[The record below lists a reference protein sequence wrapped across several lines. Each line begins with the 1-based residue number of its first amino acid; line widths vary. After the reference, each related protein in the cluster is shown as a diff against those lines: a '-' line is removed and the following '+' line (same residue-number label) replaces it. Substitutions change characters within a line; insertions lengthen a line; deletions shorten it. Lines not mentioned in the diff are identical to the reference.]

1 MFIAFL
7 LTSFAVS
14 FVVASIVVLAFNKP
28 IRRILDQVVP
38 GELGH
43 AWVRY
48 LQFAIYVVGLAG
60 GVRVWEAQQY
70 LETTLTRERW
80 LLELYQTV
88 FGTLQS
94 AAMLLLVFFV
104 FSLIAVVIVRIF
116 GAKEEKQAPK

>member
-1 MFIAFL
+1 MVIAFL

-14 FVVASIVVLAFNKP
+14 FVVASIVAIAFNKP
-28 IRRILDQVVP
+28 IARILNQVVP

-48 LQFAIYVVGLAG
+48 MQFAIYVVGLAS
-60 GVRVWEAQQY
+60 GVRVWEAEQY
-70 LETTLTRERW
+70 LERTLTSERW

-88 FGTLQS
+88 FGTLQG

-116 GAKEEKQAPK
+116 SAKEEKQSPK